1 MEKTM
6 KRPCEGPCV
15 LTDSKIVLVRNRGE
29 HFKAVAEITLND
41 SFVVRGLR
49 IMSGTEGLFV
59 SYPAEA
65 RDSQY
70 RTIAGCHRG
79 PAGSRGVP
87 GAELKVSG
95 GTVPPRF
102 K

>member
-70 RTIAGCHRG
+70 RTIAGPTSPRL
-79 PAGSRGVP
+79 R
-87 GAELKVSG
+87 AEISESLLSDYRLMTQG
-95 GTVPPRF
+95 
-102 K
+102 